1 MRLTS
6 CTVIGEGL
14 EVNPTEAR
22 AKRVRAASKV
32 RIAFCEQKMRQLE
45 GDTGARYAL

>member
-14 EVNPTEAR
+14 EVNAMG
-22 AKRVRAASKV
+22 AKPKRIRAASKW
-32 RIAFCEQKMRQLE
+32 RIAFCEQKVRQFE
-45 GDTGARYAL
+45 GR